1 MLMKHNTVKSRVYLK
16 LNEELFLKFV
26 FFSFFRF
33 TSERNRFVNSFITTE
48 IQRQS
53 EDVIGASV
61 IRRE

>member
-1 MLMKHNTVKSRVYLK
+1 MLMKHKTVKSRVYLK

-33 TSERNRFVNSFITTE
+33 TSERKIFVNSFITTE